1 METSLYKDRST
12 HLLSIYQQAVE
23 AADPA
28 RCVERHLSFE
38 HQELQLKGHT
48 LPLSENARVI
58 LLAIGKASIRM
69 TQAAV
74 LRLGSRV
81 TRGLVVTPGA
91 DNPDLPN
98 GFEVI
103 QGGHPLP
110 TQGSLAAGAAAQ
122 ELLHDLQSKDIV
134 LALISGGGSA
144 LLEMPRPGIS
154 LQDLQQINQSLLRSG
169 APIEKVNVVRKAM
182 SLSKAGGLAR
192 LAAPAQVVG
201 LILSDVIG
209 NPLEAIASGP
219 TVLEQLDLSTAIQI
233 LQKYDLWDS
242 LPGGVRQAF
251 NQSSSTLTP
260 APQPINILI
269 GSNHMLVEAAVKRAV
284 ELGFEPISVGSS
296 LTGEARQVGE
306 AVAQEM
312 IAMQPGGCLIQGGET
327 TVTIR
332 GDGRGGRNQELAL
345 AAAIGLN
352 GAHNL
357 ALLSAAS
364 DGVDGPTDAAGAW
377 VDGHTIA
384 KAEAAGLD
392 AAAFLEQNDS
402 YTFFSRLDALIKPG
416 LTGTNVNDLV
426 VGLKYTSG
434 G

>member
-1 METSLYKDRST
+1 
-12 HLLSIYQQAVE
+12 
-23 AADPA
+23 
-28 RCVERHLSFE
+28 
-38 HQELQLKGHT
+38 
-48 LPLSENARVI
+48 
-58 LLAIGKASIRM
+58 
-69 TQAAV
+69 
-74 LRLGSRV
+74 
-81 TRGLVVTPGA
+81 
-91 DNPDLPN
+91 
-98 GFEVI
+98 
-103 QGGHPLP
+103 
-110 TQGSLAAGAAAQ
+110 
-122 ELLHDLQSKDIV
+122 
-134 LALISGGGSA
+134 
-144 LLEMPRPGIS
+144 
-154 LQDLQQINQSLLRSG
+154 
-169 APIEKVNVVRKAM
+169 
-182 SLSKAGGLAR
+182 
-192 LAAPAQVVG
+192 
-201 LILSDVIG
+201 
-209 NPLEAIASGP
+209 
-219 TVLEQLDLSTAIQI
+219 
-233 LQKYDLWDS
+233 
-242 LPGGVRQAF
+242 
-251 NQSSSTLTP
+251 
-260 APQPINILI
+260 
-269 GSNHMLVEAAVKRAV
+269 MLVEAAVKRAV

-426 VGLKYTSG
+426 VGLKYTNG